1 MIARTCDD
9 EASDSA
15 VLVGEPEVAIRSD
28 GLVVAQFD
36 VEEPDSN
43 QVSFRRNLVRY
54 ADESLAI
61 LVEHRMWVKWRGL
74 GADGAS
80 LVSIQVRA
88 QAATISTATTV
99 RRDHQRFTD
108 ACQPFSASLRARAS
122 STSLP

>member
-1 MIARTCDD
+1 MRSLAASDHESAERHECRAAAVLGGRQGVRQSMIARTCDD
-9 EASDSA
+9 ETSDSA

-61 LVEHRMWVKWRGL
+61 LV
-74 GADGAS
+74 GAQDVGEVA
-80 LVSIQVRA
+80 R
-88 QAATISTATTV
+88 
-99 RRDHQRFTD
+99 
-108 ACQPFSASLRARAS
+108 LRC
-122 STSLP
+122 